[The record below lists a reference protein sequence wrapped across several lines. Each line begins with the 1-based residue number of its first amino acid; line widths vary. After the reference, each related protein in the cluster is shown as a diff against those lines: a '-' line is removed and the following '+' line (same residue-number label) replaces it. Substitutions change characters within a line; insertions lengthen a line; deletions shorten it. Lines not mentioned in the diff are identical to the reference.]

1 MPEPKTITKA
11 LLQEIEWDNN
21 GKVKKE
27 GTAFPVQFNPESLKV
42 SFSNQVAGGNQA
54 GGSAIQF
61 AGKGTT
67 KLTFDLWF
75 DVTDPNIDDTYK
87 NITDVRRITKKVAD
101 FMQTTQTGT
110 GKKAKYVPPG
120 VRFLWGTF
128 LFEGVMESINETLEF
143 FSDQGKPLRASVSV
157 SLTKQDVDVNF
168 GKDQNASAGGKAP
181 GTQSLTQAQQGDTAQ
196 GIAARNGNT
205 EKWPDMARANNIENP
220 RRIPMGTP
228 IRPY

>member
-1 MPEPKTITKA
+1 MPEPKAITKA
-11 LLQEIEWDNN
+11 FLQEIELNN
-21 GKVKKE
+21 NCTVKKE
-27 GTAFPVQFNPESLKV
+27 GTPFPVQFNPESLKV

-75 DVTDPNIDDTYK
+75 DVTDPNIDDSYK

-101 FMQTTQTGT
+101 FMQTRQTGT
-110 GKKAKYVPPG
+110 GKQAKYVPPG

-128 LFEGVMESINETLEF
+128 LFEGVMESINETYEY

-157 SLTKQDVDVNF
+157 SLTKQDVDVKF
-168 GKDQNASAGGKAP
+168 CDDKNAPASCKSP
-181 GTQSLTQAQQGDTAQ
+181 GTEKLTQAQQGDSMPR
-196 GIAARNGNT
+196 IAARQGNPT
-205 EKWPDMARANNIENP
+205 NWPKGALVNDIEKTRF
-220 RRIPMGTP
+220 IPTGKLIKP
-228 IRPY
+228 W